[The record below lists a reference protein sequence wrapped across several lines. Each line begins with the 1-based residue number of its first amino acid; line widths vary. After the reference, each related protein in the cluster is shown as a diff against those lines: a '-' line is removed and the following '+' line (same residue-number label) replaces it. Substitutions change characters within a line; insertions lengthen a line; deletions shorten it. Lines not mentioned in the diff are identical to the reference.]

1 MKRVEFFGPMGAGK
15 STLYNG
21 LSKGSL
27 LGNHILAKKEL
38 YRILLLQVK
47 QKSFLKYIYLK
58 IISLTPI
65 KHRVFSNYDFYYY
78 LKDDETAARLIQFI
92 LSELKIE
99 KSNDKP
105 KTLIRLNY
113 FLKDLADTVV
123 LKKYSNKKTII
134 HDESLVQR
142 GLSFALDKTLVDL
155 ESFFDNII
163 LPDAVVYIS
172 APQDILMER
181 VKYRHKINNGFS
193 GKKSPPILQ
202 IEDSHRIA
210 EKISD
215 VLGKKK
221 NIRLLKIDSSK
232 SISSNVLKIS
242 NWITEI
248 HLKDN
253 SNKFD

>member
-15 STLYNG
+15 STLYDG
-21 LSKGSL
+21 LLKGSL
-27 LGNHILAKKEL
+27 LGNYFFAKKEL

-47 QKSFLKYIYLK
+47 QNSFLKYIYLK
-58 IISLTPI
+58 IILLTPI

-78 LKDDETAARLIQFI
+78 LKDDETSARLIQFI

-99 KSNDKP
+99 KSSDKP

-142 GLSFALDKTLVDL
+142 GLSFALDKTLDDL
-155 ESFFDNII
+155 ESFFDNSI
-163 LPDAVVYIS
+163 LPDAVVYVS
-172 APQDILMER
+172 APKDILMGR
-181 VKYRHKINNGFS
+181 VKYRFKTNNGFF
-193 GKKSPPILQ
+193 GRKSSTELQ
-202 IEDSHRIA
+202 IEDSCRIA
-210 EKISD
+210 EKISE

-253 SNKFD
+253 PYKFD

>member
-15 STLYNG
+15 STLYNS

-38 YRILLLQVK
+38 YRILLLQLK
-47 QKSFLKYIYLK
+47 QKSFLKYLFLK
-58 IISLTPI
+58 LVSLTPI

-99 KSNDKP
+99 KSSDKP

-113 FLKDLADTVV
+113 FLKDLTDMVV

-142 GLSFALDKTLVDL
+142 ALSFALDKTLVDL
-155 ESFFDNII
+155 ESFFDNSI
-163 LPDAVVYIS
+163 LPDAVVYVS
-172 APQDILMER
+172 APKNILMER
-181 VKYRHKINNGFS
+181 VKYRFKTNNGFS
-193 GKKSPPILQ
+193 GRKSPTVLQ
-202 IEDSHRIA
+202 IEDSCRIA

-232 SISSNVLKIS
+232 SISSNVVKIS

-248 HLKDN
+248 H
-253 SNKFD
+253 